1 MILDYI
7 GKIFLVLGILFFIAA
22 LYHLYKNDVL
32 ETISGVKEFEQAQEV
47 YNQKL
52 NESRKVFDDLNKK
65 NINRGGDTG
74 EVKIL
79 SELSIIPAKSDAS
92 RELEDLEA
100 LYKQA
105 EKRIQKEDK
114 MLGEE
119 KTSFLDEEE
128 QTTYLDDEKTSF
140 LEDEFVDEDKTSFL
154 EEDDEKTSFLEVE
167 DEKTDFL
174 DSDEEKTMFLD
185 EEKTTFLEEEE
196 EKTSFLEVDDEKTE
210 FLSDE
215 EEKTTF
221 LD

>member
-52 NESRKVFDDLNKK
+52 DESRKVFDNLDKK
-65 NINRGGDTG
+65 NINRGSDTG

-92 RELEDLEA
+92 RELKDLEA

-105 EKRIQKEDK
+105 EKRMQEEDK
-114 MLGEE
+114 KLSEE
-119 KTSFLDEEE
+119 KTAYLDAEEDR
-128 QTTYLDDEKTSF
+128 TTYLDDEKTSF
-140 LEDEFVDEDKTSFL
+140 LEDESADEDKTAFL
-154 EEDDEKTSFLEVE
+154 EEDDEKTSFL
-167 DEKTDFL
+167 DA
-174 DSDEEKTMFLD
+174 
-185 EEKTTFLEEEE
+185 
-196 EKTSFLEVDDEKTE
+196 DDEKTE
-210 FLSDE
+210 FLSEDDE
-215 EEKTTF
+215 KLRF
-221 LD
+221 LK

>member
-1 MILDYI
+1 MILDYVS
-7 GKIFLVLGILFFIAA
+7 KIFLVLGILFFIAA

-52 NESRKVFDDLNKK
+52 DESRKVFDDLNKK

-105 EKRIQKEDK
+105 EKRMQEEDK
-114 MLGEE
+114 KLSEE
-119 KTSFLDEEE
+119 KTAYLNTEE
-128 QTTYLDDEKTSF
+128 EKTSF
-140 LEDEFVDEDKTSFL
+140 LEDEEDKTSFL
-154 EEDDEKTSFLEVE
+154 EEEDNEKTSFLEVE
-167 DEKTDFL
+167 DEKTEFL
-174 DSDEEKTMFLD
+174 SDD
-185 EEKTTFLEEEE
+185 NEKTT
-196 EKTSFLEVDDEKTE
+196 FLEVDDEKTD
-210 FLSDE
+210 FLSDD

>member
-1 MILDYI
+1 MILDYVS
-7 GKIFLVLGILFFIAA
+7 KIFLVLGILFFLAA

-52 NESRKVFDDLNKK
+52 DESRKVFDDLNKK

-105 EKRIQKEDK
+105 EKRMQEEDEQFS
-114 MLGEE
+114 EE
-119 KTSFLDEEE
+119 KTSFLEK
-128 QTTYLDDEKTSF
+128 DDEKTDF
-140 LEDEFVDEDKTSFL
+140 LP
-154 EEDDEKTSFLEVE
+154 VE

-174 DSDEEKTMFLD
+174 DADEEKTMFLED
-185 EEKTTFLEEEE
+185 SEEKTTFLEDD

-221 LD
+221 LE

>member
-1 MILDYI
+1 MILDYVS
-7 GKIFLVLGILFFIAA
+7 KIFLVLGILFFLAA

-32 ETISGVKEFEQAQEV
+32 ETISGVKEFEQAQEI

-52 NESRKVFDDLNKK
+52 DESRKVFDDLNKK

-105 EKRIQKEDK
+105 EKRMQEEDK
-114 MLGEE
+114 KLSEE
-119 KTSFLDEEE
+119 KTA
-128 QTTYLDDEKTSF
+128 YLNT
-140 LEDEFVDEDKTSFL
+140 
-154 EEDDEKTSFLEVE
+154 
-167 DEKTDFL
+167 
-174 DSDEEKTMFLD
+174 
-185 EEKTTFLEEEE
+185 EE
-196 EKTSFLEVDDEKTE
+196 EKTSFLEEDEKTDFLPEDNDEKTAFLGAEDEKTE
-210 FLSDE
+210 FLSDDD
-215 EEKTTF
+215 EKTTF

>member
-1 MILDYI
+1 MILDYVS
-7 GKIFLVLGILFFIAA
+7 KIFFVLGILFFLAA

-32 ETISGVKEFEQAQEV
+32 ETISGVKEFEQAQEI

-52 NESRKVFDDLNKK
+52 DESRKVFDDLNKK

-105 EKRIQKEDK
+105 EKRMQEEDK
-114 MLGEE
+114 RFNEE
-119 KTSFLDEEE
+119 KTSFLEEE
-128 QTTYLDDEKTSF
+128 DERTDFLPVEDEKTDFLSSDEEKTIF
-140 LEDEFVDEDKTSFL
+140 LEDSEEKTTFL
-154 EEDDEKTSFLEVE
+154 EDDEKTSFLEI
-167 DEKTDFL
+167 
-174 DSDEEKTMFLD
+174 
-185 EEKTTFLEEEE
+185 
-196 EKTSFLEVDDEKTE
+196 DDEKTE

-215 EEKTTF
+215 DEKTTF
-221 LD
+221 LK

>member
-1 MILDYI
+1 MILDHVS
-7 GKIFLVLGILFFIAA
+7 KIFLVLGILFFLAA

-52 NESRKVFDDLNKK
+52 DESRKVFDDLNKK

-105 EKRIQKEDK
+105 EKRIQEENKQLDEKTAYLDAE
-114 MLGEE
+114 EE
-119 KTSFLDEEE
+119 KTM
-128 QTTYLDDEKTSF
+128 YLDDEKTSF
-140 LEDEFVDEDKTSFL
+140 LEDGFIDEDKTSFL
-154 EEDDEKTSFLEVE
+154 EEDDEKTSFLG
-167 DEKTDFL
+167 
-174 DSDEEKTMFLD
+174 
-185 EEKTTFLEEEE
+185 
-196 EKTSFLEVDDEKTE
+196 VDDEKTE
-210 FLSDE
+210 FLSDDE
-215 EEKTTF
+215 ESTTFLNVDDEKTDFLSDNEEKTIF

>member
-1 MILDYI
+1 MVLDYVS
-7 GKIFLVLGILFFIAA
+7 KIFLALGILFFIAA

-52 NESRKVFDDLNKK
+52 DESRKVFDDLNKK

-100 LYKQA
+100 LYKKA
-105 EKRIQKEDK
+105 EKRMQEEDEQFS
-114 MLGEE
+114 EE
-119 KTSFLDEEE
+119 KTSFLEE
-128 QTTYLDDEKTSF
+128 
-140 LEDEFVDEDKTSFL
+140 
-154 EEDDEKTSFLEVE
+154 E
-167 DEKTDFL
+167 DEKTDFLPVEGEKKDFL

-185 EEKTTFLEEEE
+185 EEKTTFLEDSD
-196 EKTSFLEVDDEKTE
+196 EKTAFLGVEDEKTE
-210 FLSDE
+210 FLSDDKE
-215 EEKTTF
+215 KTTFLDVEDEKTDFLSSDEEKTTF

>member
-1 MILDYI
+1 MILDYVS
-7 GKIFLVLGILFFIAA
+7 KIFLVLGILFFLAA

-32 ETISGVKEFEQAQEV
+32 ETISGVKEFEQAQEI

-52 NESRKVFDDLNKK
+52 DESRKVFDDLDKK

-100 LYKQA
+100 LYKKA
-105 EKRIQKEDK
+105 EAR
-114 MLGEE
+114 MN
-119 KTSFLDEEE
+119 SE
-128 QTTYLDDEKTSF
+128 QNNGSVYDEKTDF
-140 LEDEFVDEDKTSFL
+140 LP
-154 EEDDEKTSFLEVE
+154 VE

-174 DSDEEKTMFLD
+174 DADEERTMFLEEN
-185 EEKTTFLEEEE
+185 EEKTTFLEDSD
-196 EKTSFLEVDDEKTE
+196 EKTAFLSVEDEKTE
-210 FLSDE
+210 FLSDD

-221 LD
+221 MG

>member
-1 MILDYI
+1 MILDYVS
-7 GKIFLVLGILFFIAA
+7 KIFLVLGILFFLAA

-52 NESRKVFDDLNKK
+52 DESRKVFDDLDKK

-105 EKRIQKEDK
+105 EKRMQEEDK
-114 MLGEE
+114 EFGEE
-119 KTSFLDEEE
+119 KTTYLDTEEE
-128 QTTYLDDEKTSF
+128 KTMYLDDEKTSF
-140 LEDEFVDEDKTSFL
+140 LEDEFIDEDKTSFL
-154 EEDDEKTSFLEVE
+154 EDDEKTSFLEVG
-167 DEKTDFL
+167 DEKTEFL
-174 DSDEEKTMFLD
+174 SGDDES
-185 EEKTTFLEEEE
+185 TTFLDVE
-196 EKTSFLEVDDEKTE
+196 DEKTE
-210 FLSDE
+210 FLSDD

>member
-7 GKIFLVLGILFFIAA
+7 GKIFLVLGVLFFIVA

-52 NESRKVFDDLNKK
+52 DESRKVFDDLDKK

-105 EKRIQKEDK
+105 EKRMQEEDK
-114 MLGEE
+114 EFGEE
-119 KTSFLDEEE
+119 KTTYLDTEEE
-128 QTTYLDDEKTSF
+128 KTMYLDDEKTNF
-140 LEDEFVDEDKTSFL
+140 LEDEFIDEDKTSFL
-154 EEDDEKTSFLEVE
+154 EDDEKTSFLEVG
-167 DEKTDFL
+167 DEKTEFL
-174 DSDEEKTMFLD
+174 SGDDES
-185 EEKTTFLEEEE
+185 TTFLDVE
-196 EKTSFLEVDDEKTE
+196 DEKTE
-210 FLSDE
+210 FLSDD

>member
-7 GKIFLVLGILFFIAA
+7 GKTFLVLGILFFIAA

-32 ETISGVKEFEQAQEV
+32 ETISGVKEFEQAQEI

-52 NESRKVFDDLNKK
+52 DESRKVFDDLNKK

-105 EKRIQKEDK
+105 EKRMQEEDA
-114 MLGEE
+114 LCSE
-119 KTSFLDEEE
+119 KTVYLDEEE
-128 QTTYLDDEKTSF
+128 QITYLDDEKTSF
-140 LEDEFVDEDKTSFL
+140 LEDEFVDKDKTSFL

-167 DEKTDFL
+167 DEKTEFL
-174 DSDEEKTMFLD
+174 SDNEEKTTFLNMD
-185 EEKTTFLEEEE
+185 DEKTDFLSNNEEKTTFLE
-196 EKTSFLEVDDEKTE
+196 
-210 FLSDE
+210 
-215 EEKTTF
+215 
-221 LD
+221 

>member
-1 MILDYI
+1 MILDYVS
-7 GKIFLVLGILFFIAA
+7 KIFLVLGILFFLAA

-52 NESRKVFDDLNKK
+52 DESRKVFDDLNKK
-65 NINRGGDTG
+65 NIDRGGDTG

-92 RELEDLEA
+92 KELEDLEA

-105 EKRIQKEDK
+105 EKRMQEEDK
-114 MLGEE
+114 KLSEKKTAYLNTEE
-119 KTSFLDEEE
+119 
-128 QTTYLDDEKTSF
+128 EKTSF
-140 LEDEFVDEDKTSFL
+140 LEDEEDKTSFL
-154 EEDDEKTSFLEVE
+154 EEDDDEKTSFLEVE
-167 DEKTDFL
+167 DEKTEFL
-174 DSDEEKTMFLD
+174 SDD
-185 EEKTTFLEEEE
+185 NEKTT
-196 EKTSFLEVDDEKTE
+196 FLEVDDEKTD
-210 FLSDE
+210 FLSDD

>member
-1 MILDYI
+1 MILDYVS
-7 GKIFLVLGILFFIAA
+7 KIFLVLGVLFFIAA

-32 ETISGVKEFEQAQEV
+32 ETISGVKEFEQAQEI

-52 NESRKVFDDLNKK
+52 DESRKVFDDLDKK

-105 EKRIQKEDK
+105 EKRIQEEDK
-114 MLGEE
+114 KLSEE
-119 KTSFLDEEE
+119 KTAYLNTEE
-128 QTTYLDDEKTSF
+128 EKTSF
-140 LEDEFVDEDKTSFL
+140 LEDEEDKISFL
-154 EEDDEKTSFLEVE
+154 EEDDDEKTSFLEVE
-167 DEKTDFL
+167 DEKTEFL
-174 DSDEEKTMFLD
+174 SDD
-185 EEKTTFLEEEE
+185 NEKTT
-196 EKTSFLEVDDEKTE
+196 FLEVDDEKTD
-210 FLSDE
+210 FLSDD

>member
-1 MILDYI
+1 MILDYVS
-7 GKIFLVLGILFFIAA
+7 KIFLVLGVLFFLAA

-32 ETISGVKEFEQAQEV
+32 ETISGVKEFEQAQKI

-52 NESRKVFDDLNKK
+52 DESRKVFDDLNKK

-79 SELSIIPAKSDAS
+79 SELSIIPARSDAS

-105 EKRIQKEDK
+105 EKRIQEEDK
-114 MLGEE
+114 ELGEE
-119 KTSFLDEEE
+119 KTA
-128 QTTYLDDEKTSF
+128 YLDTEEEKTSF
-140 LEDEFVDEDKTSFL
+140 LEDDEDKTSFL
-154 EEDDEKTSFLEVE
+154 EEDNEKTSFLEVE
-167 DEKTDFL
+167 DEKTEFL
-174 DSDEEKTMFLD
+174 SDD
-185 EEKTTFLEEEE
+185 EEKTTFLD
-196 EKTSFLEVDDEKTE
+196 VDDEKTD
-210 FLSDE
+210 FLSDD

>member
-1 MILDYI
+1 MILDYVS
-7 GKIFLVLGILFFIAA
+7 KIFLVLGILFFLAA

-52 NESRKVFDDLNKK
+52 DESKKVFDDLGKK
-65 NINRGGDTG
+65 SINRGGDTG

-79 SELSIIPAKSDAS
+79 SELSIIPARSDAS

-105 EKRIQKEDK
+105 EKRMREEEQYS
-114 MLGEE
+114 E
-119 KTSFLDEEE
+119 KTAYLDEEE
-128 QTTYLDDEKTSF
+128 QTTYFDDEKTSF
-140 LEDEFVDEDKTSFL
+140 LEDDEKTDFLPVEDEKTDFLSSDEEKTIFL
-154 EEDDEKTSFLEVE
+154 EDSEEKTTFLEDDEKTSFLE
-167 DEKTDFL
+167 T
-174 DSDEEKTMFLD
+174 
-185 EEKTTFLEEEE
+185 
-196 EKTSFLEVDDEKTE
+196 DDEKTE

-215 EEKTTF
+215 DKKTTF

>member
-1 MILDYI
+1 MILDYVS
-7 GKIFLVLGILFFIAA
+7 KIFLVLGVLFFIAA
-22 LYHLYKNDVL
+22 LYHLYKDDVL
-32 ETISGVKEFEQAQEV
+32 ETISGVKEFEQAQEI

-52 NESRKVFDDLNKK
+52 DESRKVFDDLDKK

-105 EKRIQKEDK
+105 EKRMQEEDEQFS
-114 MLGEE
+114 EE
-119 KTSFLDEEE
+119 KTSFLEK
-128 QTTYLDDEKTSF
+128 DDEKTDF
-140 LEDEFVDEDKTSFL
+140 LP
-154 EEDDEKTSFLEVE
+154 VE

-174 DSDEEKTMFLD
+174 DADEEKTMFLED
-185 EEKTTFLEEEE
+185 SEEKTTFLEDD

-221 LD
+221 LN

>member
-1 MILDYI
+1 M
-7 GKIFLVLGILFFIAA
+7 LGILFFIAA

-52 NESRKVFDDLNKK
+52 DESRKVFDDLNKK

-105 EKRIQKEDK
+105 EKRMQEEDK
-114 MLGEE
+114 EFGEE
-119 KTSFLDEEE
+119 KITYLDTEEE
-128 QTTYLDDEKTSF
+128 KTMYLDDEKTSF
-140 LEDEFVDEDKTSFL
+140 LEDEFIDEDKTSFL
-154 EEDDEKTSFLEVE
+154 EDDEKTSFLEVG
-167 DEKTDFL
+167 
-174 DSDEEKTMFLD
+174 
-185 EEKTTFLEEEE
+185 
-196 EKTSFLEVDDEKTE
+196 DEKTE
-210 FLSDE
+210 FLSGDDE
-215 EEKTTF
+215 STTFLDVENEKTEFLSDDEEKTTF
-221 LD
+221 MD

>member
-1 MILDYI
+1 MILDYVS
-7 GKIFLVLGILFFIAA
+7 KIFLVLGVLFFIAA

-32 ETISGVKEFEQAQEV
+32 ETISGVKEFEQAQEI

-52 NESRKVFDDLNKK
+52 DESRKVFDDLDKK

-105 EKRIQKEDK
+105 EKRIQEEDK
-114 MLGEE
+114 KLSEE
-119 KTSFLDEEE
+119 KTAYLNTEE
-128 QTTYLDDEKTSF
+128 EKTSF
-140 LEDEFVDEDKTSFL
+140 LEDEEDKTSFL
-154 EEDDEKTSFLEVE
+154 EEDDDEKTSFLEVE
-167 DEKTDFL
+167 DEKTEFL
-174 DSDEEKTMFLD
+174 SDD
-185 EEKTTFLEEEE
+185 NEKTT
-196 EKTSFLEVDDEKTE
+196 FLEVDDEKTD
-210 FLSDE
+210 FLSDD

>member
-1 MILDYI
+1 MILDYVS
-7 GKIFLVLGILFFIAA
+7 KIFLVLGILFFIAA

-52 NESRKVFDDLNKK
+52 DESRKVFDDLDKK

-105 EKRIQKEDK
+105 EKRMREEDK
-114 MLGEE
+114 QLDEE
-119 KTSFLDEEE
+119 KTSFLEEE
-128 QTTYLDDEKTSF
+128 D
-140 LEDEFVDEDKTSFL
+140 DKTSFL
-154 EEDDEKTSFLEVE
+154 PVE

-174 DSDEEKTMFLD
+174 DADEEKTMFLEESEEKTTFLEDSDEKTAFFGVEDEKTEFLSED
-185 EEKTTFLEEEE
+185 EEKTTFL
-196 EKTSFLEVDDEKTE
+196 D
-210 FLSDE
+210 
-215 EEKTTF
+215 
-221 LD
+221 

>member
-1 MILDYI
+1 MVLDYI
-7 GKIFLVLGILFFIAA
+7 SKIFLVLGILFFIVA

-52 NESRKVFDDLNKK
+52 DESRKVFDDLDKK

-105 EKRIQKEDK
+105 ERRIQEEDRK
-114 MLGEE
+114 LGEE
-119 KTSFLDEEE
+119 K
-128 QTTYLDDEKTSF
+128 TTYLDDEKTSF
-140 LEDEFVDEDKTSFL
+140 LEE
-154 EEDDEKTSFLEVE
+154 DEKTDFLPVE

-174 DSDEEKTMFLD
+174 DSDEEKTMFLEES
-185 EEKTTFLEEEE
+185 EEKTTFLSDDD
-196 EKTSFLEVDDEKTE
+196 EKTTFLDVEDEKTE
-210 FLSDE
+210 FLSDD

>member
-1 MILDYI
+1 MILDYVS
-7 GKIFLVLGILFFIAA
+7 KIFLVLGVLFFIAA

-32 ETISGVKEFEQAQEV
+32 ETISGVKEFEQAQEI

-52 NESRKVFDDLNKK
+52 DESRKVFDDLDKK

-105 EKRIQKEDK
+105 KKRIQEEDK
-114 MLGEE
+114 KLSEE
-119 KTSFLDEEE
+119 KTAYLNTEE
-128 QTTYLDDEKTSF
+128 EKTSF
-140 LEDEFVDEDKTSFL
+140 LEDEEDKTSFL
-154 EEDDEKTSFLEVE
+154 EEDDDEKTSFLEVE
-167 DEKTDFL
+167 DEKTEFL
-174 DSDEEKTMFLD
+174 SDD
-185 EEKTTFLEEEE
+185 NEKTT
-196 EKTSFLEVDDEKTE
+196 FLEVDDEKTD
-210 FLSDE
+210 FLSDD

>member
-52 NESRKVFDDLNKK
+52 DESRKVFDDLNKK

-105 EKRIQKEDK
+105 ERRMQEEDK
-114 MLGEE
+114 QLDEKTAYLDAEEE
-119 KTSFLDEEE
+119 KTMYLDE
-128 QTTYLDDEKTSF
+128 EKTSF

-154 EEDDEKTSFLEVE
+154 EEDDEKTSFLEV
-167 DEKTDFL
+167 
-174 DSDEEKTMFLD
+174 
-185 EEKTTFLEEEE
+185 
-196 EKTSFLEVDDEKTE
+196 DDEKTE

-215 EEKTTF
+215 DESTTFLDVEDEKTDFLSSDEEKTTF

>member
-1 MILDYI
+1 MVLDYVS
-7 GKIFLVLGILFFIAA
+7 KIFLVLGILFFIAA

-52 NESRKVFDDLNKK
+52 DESRKVFDDLNKK

-105 EKRIQKEDK
+105 EKRMQEEDK
-114 MLGEE
+114 KLSEE
-119 KTSFLDEEE
+119 KTAYLNTEEE
-128 QTTYLDDEKTSF
+128 
-140 LEDEFVDEDKTSFL
+140 KTSFL
-154 EEDDEKTSFLEVE
+154 EEDEKTDFLPVE

-174 DSDEEKTMFLD
+174 DADEEKTMFLED
-185 EEKTTFLEEEE
+185 GEEKTAFLDAE
-196 EKTSFLEVDDEKTE
+196 DEKTD

-215 EEKTTF
+215 DEKTTF

>member
-1 MILDYI
+1 MILDYVS
-7 GKIFLVLGILFFIAA
+7 KIFLVLGVLFFLAA

-52 NESRKVFDDLNKK
+52 DESRKVFDDLDKK

-105 EKRIQKEDK
+105 EKRMQEEDK
-114 MLGEE
+114 EFGEE
-119 KTSFLDEEE
+119 KT
-128 QTTYLDDEKTSF
+128 TYLDTE
-140 LEDEFVDEDKTSFL
+140 
-154 EEDDEKTSFLEVE
+154 
-167 DEKTDFL
+167 
-174 DSDEEKTMFLD
+174 EEKTMYLDDD
-185 EEKTTFLEEEE
+185 EEKTTFL
-196 EKTSFLEVDDEKTE
+196 D
-210 FLSDE
+210 
-215 EEKTTF
+215 
-221 LD
+221 

>member
-1 MILDYI
+1 MILDYVS
-7 GKIFLVLGILFFIAA
+7 KIFFALGILFFIAA

-32 ETISGVKEFEQAQEV
+32 ETISGVKEFEQAQEI

-52 NESRKVFDDLNKK
+52 DESRKVFDDLDKK

-105 EKRIQKEDK
+105 EKRMQEEDK
-114 MLGEE
+114 KLSEE
-119 KTSFLDEEE
+119 KTAYLNTEEE
-128 QTTYLDDEKTSF
+128 KTTYLDDEKTSF
-140 LEDEFVDEDKTSFL
+140 LEDEEEKTDFLTVEDEKTDFLDSDDEKTIFLEDGEKKTTFL
-154 EEDDEKTSFLEVE
+154 EEDDEKTSFLE
-167 DEKTDFL
+167 T
-174 DSDEEKTMFLD
+174 
-185 EEKTTFLEEEE
+185 
-196 EKTSFLEVDDEKTE
+196 DDEKTE

-215 EEKTTF
+215 DEKTTF

>member
-1 MILDYI
+1 MILDYVS
-7 GKIFLVLGILFFIAA
+7 KIFLVLGVLFFIAA

-32 ETISGVKEFEQAQEV
+32 ETISGVKEFEQAQEI

-52 NESRKVFDDLNKK
+52 DESRKVFDDLNKK

-79 SELSIIPAKSDAS
+79 SELSIIPAKSDTS

-105 EKRIQKEDK
+105 EKRMQEEDEQFS
-114 MLGEE
+114 EE
-119 KTSFLDEEE
+119 KTSFLEK
-128 QTTYLDDEKTSF
+128 DDEKTDF
-140 LEDEFVDEDKTSFL
+140 LP
-154 EEDDEKTSFLEVE
+154 VE

-174 DSDEEKTMFLD
+174 DADEEKTMFLED
-185 EEKTTFLEEEE
+185 SEEKTTFLEDD

-221 LD
+221 LN

>member
-1 MILDYI
+1 MILDYVS
-7 GKIFLVLGILFFIAA
+7 KIFLVLGILFFIAA

-32 ETISGVKEFEQAQEV
+32 ETISGVKEFEQAQEI

-52 NESRKVFDDLNKK
+52 DESRKVFDDLNEK

-105 EKRIQKEDK
+105 EKRMQEEDERFS
-114 MLGEE
+114 EE
-119 KTSFLDEEE
+119 KTSFLEE
-128 QTTYLDDEKTSF
+128 
-140 LEDEFVDEDKTSFL
+140 
-154 EEDDEKTSFLEVE
+154 E

-174 DSDEEKTMFLD
+174 PVEDQKTDFLDADEEKTMFLEDGEEKTTFLEDSDEKTAFLSVEGEKTEFLSED
-185 EEKTTFLEEEE
+185 EEKTTFL
-196 EKTSFLEVDDEKTE
+196 D
-210 FLSDE
+210 
-215 EEKTTF
+215 
-221 LD
+221 

>member
-1 MILDYI
+1 MILDYVS
-7 GKIFLVLGILFFIAA
+7 KIFLVLGILFFLAA

-32 ETISGVKEFEQAQEV
+32 ETISGVKEFEQAQEI

-52 NESRKVFDDLNKK
+52 DESRKVFDDLNKK

-79 SELSIIPAKSDAS
+79 SELSILPAKSDAS

-105 EKRIQKEDK
+105 EKRMQEEDRE
-114 MLGEE
+114 LGEE
-119 KTSFLDEEE
+119 KTA
-128 QTTYLDDEKTSF
+128 YLDTEEEKTSF
-140 LEDEFVDEDKTSFL
+140 LEDDEDKTSFL

-167 DEKTDFL
+167 DEKTEFL
-174 DSDEEKTMFLD
+174 SDD
-185 EEKTTFLEEEE
+185 D
-196 EKTSFLEVDDEKTE
+196 EKTSFLNVDDEKTE
-210 FLSDE
+210 FLSESD

>member
-1 MILDYI
+1 MILDYVS
-7 GKIFLVLGILFFIAA
+7 KIFLVLGVLFFLAA

-32 ETISGVKEFEQAQEV
+32 ETISGVKEFEQAQEI

-52 NESRKVFDDLNKK
+52 DESRKVFDDLNKK

-105 EKRIQKEDK
+105 EKRIQEEDK
-114 MLGEE
+114 KLIEE
-119 KTSFLDEEE
+119 KTAYLNTEE
-128 QTTYLDDEKTSF
+128 EKTSF
-140 LEDEFVDEDKTSFL
+140 LEDEEDKTSFL
-154 EEDDEKTSFLEVE
+154 EEDDDEKTSFLEVE
-167 DEKTDFL
+167 DEKTEFL
-174 DSDEEKTMFLD
+174 SDD
-185 EEKTTFLEEEE
+185 NEKTT
-196 EKTSFLEVDDEKTE
+196 FLEVDDEKTD
-210 FLSDE
+210 FLSDD

>member
-1 MILDYI
+1 MVLDYI
-7 GKIFLVLGILFFIAA
+7 SKIFLVLGILFFIAA

-32 ETISGVKEFEQAQEV
+32 ETISGVKEFEQAQEI

-52 NESRKVFDDLNKK
+52 DESRKVFDDLDKK

-105 EKRIQKEDK
+105 EKRMQEEDALCSEK
-114 MLGEE
+114 TAYLDEE
-119 KTSFLDEEE
+119 KTSFLEEE
-128 QTTYLDDEKTSF
+128 EERTDF
-140 LEDEFVDEDKTSFL
+140 LPL
-154 EEDDEKTSFLEVE
+154 E

-174 DSDEEKTMFLD
+174 DSDEEKTMFLED
-185 EEKTTFLEEEE
+185 NEEKTTFLEE
-196 EKTSFLEVDDEKTE
+196 DD
-210 FLSDE
+210 
-215 EEKTTF
+215 EKTTF
-221 LD
+221 LDVDDEKTDFLSSDDEKTTFLD

>member
-1 MILDYI
+1 M
-7 GKIFLVLGILFFIAA
+7 LGVLFFIAA

-52 NESRKVFDDLNKK
+52 DESRKVFDDLNKK

-105 EKRIQKEDK
+105 EKRMQEEDK

-119 KTSFLDEEE
+119 KT
-128 QTTYLDDEKTSF
+128 TYLDTEEEKTSF
-140 LEDEFVDEDKTSFL
+140 LEDDEDKTSFL
-154 EEDDEKTSFLEVE
+154 EEDDEKTSFLEV
-167 DEKTDFL
+167 
-174 DSDEEKTMFLD
+174 
-185 EEKTTFLEEEE
+185 
-196 EKTSFLEVDDEKTE
+196 DDEKTE
-210 FLSDE
+210 FLSDDDE
-215 EEKTTF
+215 KTTFLDVEDEKTDFLSDDEEKTTF
-221 LD
+221 LE

>member
-7 GKIFLVLGILFFIAA
+7 GKIFLVLGVLFFIAA

-32 ETISGVKEFEQAQEV
+32 ETISGVKEFEQAQEI

-52 NESRKVFDDLNKK
+52 DESRKVFDDLNKK

-105 EKRIQKEDK
+105 EKRMQEEDRQID
-114 MLGEE
+114 EE
-119 KTSFLDEEE
+119 KTTFLDEEE

-140 LEDEFVDEDKTSFL
+140 LEDNEDKTSFL
-154 EEDDEKTSFLEVE
+154 EEDNEKTSFLEMDDENTEFLSDDDEKTTFLDVE
-167 DEKTDFL
+167 DEKTD
-174 DSDEEKTMFLD
+174 
-185 EEKTTFLEEEE
+185 
-196 EKTSFLEVDDEKTE
+196 

-221 LD
+221 LE

>member
-1 MILDYI
+1 MILDYVS
-7 GKIFLVLGILFFIAA
+7 KIFLVLGVLFFIAA

-32 ETISGVKEFEQAQEV
+32 ETISGVKEFEQAQEI

-52 NESRKVFDDLNKK
+52 DESRKVFDDLNKK

-105 EKRIQKEDK
+105 EKRMQEENKQLDEKTAYLDAE
-114 MLGEE
+114 EE
-119 KTSFLDEEE
+119 KTM
-128 QTTYLDDEKTSF
+128 YLDDEKTSF
-140 LEDEFVDEDKTSFL
+140 LEDGFIDEDKTSFL
-154 EEDDEKTSFLEVE
+154 EEDD
-167 DEKTDFL
+167 
-174 DSDEEKTMFLD
+174 
-185 EEKTTFLEEEE
+185 

-221 LD
+221 LDVDDEKTDFLSDEEEKTTFLD